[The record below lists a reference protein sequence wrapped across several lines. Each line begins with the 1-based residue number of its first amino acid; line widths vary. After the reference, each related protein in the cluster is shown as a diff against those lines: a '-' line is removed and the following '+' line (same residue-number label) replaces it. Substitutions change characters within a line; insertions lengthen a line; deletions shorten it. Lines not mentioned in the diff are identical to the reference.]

1 MGLALARDGW
11 QVSDHPVGLRGQPRA
26 AVFPRQEGC
35 DGKPCSP
42 WVWGQLGLSPPAS
55 GSPATHPSAL
65 YWLVPGMPAP
75 CCTMAGLN
83 VVAAFRAF
91 IALSFLL

>member
-1 MGLALARDGW
+1 MGLW
-11 QVSDHPVGLRGQPRA
+11 GQPGA
-26 AVFPRQEGC
+26 TVCPRQEDVTASGC
-35 DGKPCSP
+35 GDMPGLSSCQGKPP
-42 WVWGQLGLSPPAS
+42 
-55 GSPATHPSAL
+55 THPSAL

-83 VVAAFRAF
+83 VVATFRAF

>member
-1 MGLALARDGW
+1 M
-11 QVSDHPVGLRGQPRA
+11 GLRGQPGA
-26 AVFPRQEGC
+26 AMSPRQEGC
-35 DGKPCSP
+35 DSEPCSP
-42 WVWGQLGLSPPAS
+42 WMWGHAWALLACHREPP
-55 GSPATHPSAL
+55 THPSAL

-75 CCTMAGLN
+75 CCTVAGLN